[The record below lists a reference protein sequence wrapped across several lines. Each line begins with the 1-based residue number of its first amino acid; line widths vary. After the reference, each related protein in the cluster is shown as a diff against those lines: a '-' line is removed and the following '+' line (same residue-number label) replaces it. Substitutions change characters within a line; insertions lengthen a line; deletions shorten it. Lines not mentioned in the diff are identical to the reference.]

1 MVGSRRPAPAAA
13 RRLPRLR
20 RDLRGFALAGGIG
33 TALLVVALYGAC
45 YGATERASRAFVTDL
60 SGASERGNM
69 FDWFHAVT
77 AIGALPASVVAGA
90 LWSAALPAAAFLFGS
105 AASMAAAALRFRIRA
120 LRRASGA

>member
-1 MVGSRRPAPAAA
+1 
-13 RRLPRLR
+13 
-20 RDLRGFALAGGIG
+20 
-33 TALLVVALYGAC
+33 
-45 YGATERASRAFVTDL
+45 
-60 SGASERGNM
+60 
-69 FDWFHAVT
+69 VT